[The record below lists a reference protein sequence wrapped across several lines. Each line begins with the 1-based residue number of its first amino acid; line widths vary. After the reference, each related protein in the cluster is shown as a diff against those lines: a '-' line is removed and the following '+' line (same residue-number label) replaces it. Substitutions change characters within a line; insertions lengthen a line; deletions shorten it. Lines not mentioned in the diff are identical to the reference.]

1 MEGITNEG
9 FVLGM
14 EVLGAGLALVAGI
27 GPGIGE
33 GFVGGKAVE
42 AIGRQPEAGS
52 AITRTMIVGDAIAET
67 SAVYSF
73 VFALLCMFLH
83 PFSSALTNR

>member
-1 MEGITNEG
+1 MSISNEG

-14 EVLGAGLALVAGI
+14 EVVGAGLALIAGL

-42 AIGRQPEAGS
+42 AIGRQPEASGV
-52 AITRTMIVGDAIAET
+52 ITRTMLIGDVVAET
-67 SAVYSF
+67 SALYSF
-73 VFALLCMFLH
+73 VFALLVMFTH
-83 PFSSALTNR
+83 PFANALTNR